1 MKNFFLVTF
10 LSSFINFLLIPNII
24 LAQEGFPINGVTD
37 NRENYYAFSNAKILI
52 YDGEENNAGSK
63 EKTVYYFDKL
73 ITTENLKASG
83 FI

>member
-1 MKNFFLVTF
+1 MQTVPFFF
-10 LSSFINFLLIPNII
+10 F
-24 LAQEGFPINGVTD
+24 
-37 NRENYYAFSNAKILI
+37 AFSNAKILI